1 MGIGVKTEGLYESS
15 KELGECYREIGKVKS
30 NLKRCKIPPDE
41 YNSNTGLILSMIKG
55 IINYLDLIQ
64 EMLVNNGHNISKK
77 AYNFEIAEQSNKE
90 SVASLEATI
99 QVINANYGG
108 TTTNTNQAQ
117 TGSGTT
123 INPDNEELSPRPPL
137 DVELEDQEQ
146 TDNIGD
152 AISVDVEAVIA
163 LIFGENVEIPDNVKQ
178 TVATAIGHI
187 NTTKILDGLDE
198 EYANKIRAEI
208 VQDYL
213 DGKLKLE
220 GITAEKLKEYIN
232 SDPSIK
238 ILLETAIAIKSFE
251 KLIESGVITEEKIKT
266 SIEENIVIQSDEEF
280 EKMYIENGGT
290 EANVKNVKSF
300 YDTKTEKMYIRN
312 TVDSTV
318 IAFAITTVMGN
329 IVVHDEETGQ
339 DFYAKTQVNLNK
351 ESDVNISGQ
360 NTNTSTTQTEKLEK
374 EAEINLSEEG
384 TNSSISNN
392 EVIGNK
398 DVTTEIPKDDKTA
411 NATNIGNITSN

>member
-1 MGIGVKTEGLYESS
+1 MGVSVKTDGLYECVS
-15 KELGECYREIGKVKS
+15 EIQKS
-30 NLKRCKIPPDE
+30 RKAITEIMRKMKNCRIPFDK
-41 YNSNTGLILSMIKG
+41 YNSNSDMLKSMTID
-55 IINYLDLIQ
+55 IIEYLVLIQ
-64 EMLVNNGHNISKK
+64 NMLQNNAQYVKKK
-77 AYNFEIAEQSNKE
+77 ADDFEVAEQNNQS
-90 SVASLEATI
+90 SVAGLGSIQTI
-99 QVINANYGG
+99 TASYDG
-108 TTTNTNQAQ
+108 TTTSTNQAQ

-123 INPDNEELSPRPPL
+123 INPDNEEISPRPPL
-137 DVELEDQEQ
+137 DVEIEDQEQ

-220 GITAEKLKEYIN
+220 GITAEELKEYIN

-266 SIEENIVIQSDEEF
+266 SIEEKIVIQSDEEF

-312 TVDSTV
+312 TADSTV

-374 EAEINLSEEG
+374 EAEINLSGEG

>member
-213 DGKLKLE
+213 DGKLKL
-220 GITAEKLKEYIN
+220 
-232 SDPSIK
+232 
-238 ILLETAIAIKSFE
+238 
-251 KLIESGVITEEKIKT
+251 
-266 SIEENIVIQSDEEF
+266 
-280 EKMYIENGGT
+280 
-290 EANVKNVKSF
+290 
-300 YDTKTEKMYIRN
+300 
-312 TVDSTV
+312 
-318 IAFAITTVMGN
+318 
-329 IVVHDEETGQ
+329 
-339 DFYAKTQVNLNK
+339 
-351 ESDVNISGQ
+351 
-360 NTNTSTTQTEKLEK
+360 
-374 EAEINLSEEG
+374 
-384 TNSSISNN
+384 
-392 EVIGNK
+392 
-398 DVTTEIPKDDKTA
+398 
-411 NATNIGNITSN
+411 